1 MLTIFTSS
9 AIVDGM
15 KLPQHLPDP
24 GDVAEALASVVALRQ
39 LADQY
44 ESRAVRIAL
53 RNGWSWSQ
61 IGEALG
67 VSKQSAHRRLSHLQ
81 R

>member
-1 MLTIFTSS
+1 MDLTR
-9 AIVDGM
+9 
-15 KLPQHLPDP
+15 HLPDP
-24 GDVAEALASVVALRQ
+24 DDVAEALAAVVALRQ

-44 ESRAVRIAL
+44 ESRVVRLAL
-53 RNGWSWSQ
+53 RRGWSWSA

-81 R
+81 P